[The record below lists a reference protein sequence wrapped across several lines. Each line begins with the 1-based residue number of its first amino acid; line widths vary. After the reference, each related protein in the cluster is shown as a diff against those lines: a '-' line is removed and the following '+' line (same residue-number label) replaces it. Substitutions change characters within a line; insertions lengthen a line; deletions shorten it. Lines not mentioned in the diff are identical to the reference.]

1 MAMQGRA
8 VLSKWSLASS
18 HKTQTDKSRPSC
30 VGGVKG
36 GHRIKVREA
45 LDLVTFLTGLLN
57 SRLRVIIMENPKDTL
72 NSYTKS
78 VHGFNEYYYAY

>member
-1 MAMQGRA
+1 MG
-8 VLSKWSLASS
+8 
-18 HKTQTDKSRPSC
+18 

-57 SRLRVIIMENPKDTL
+57 SSLRVITMENPKDTINL
-72 NSYTKS
+72 YDSRQK
-78 VHGFNEYYYAY
+78 